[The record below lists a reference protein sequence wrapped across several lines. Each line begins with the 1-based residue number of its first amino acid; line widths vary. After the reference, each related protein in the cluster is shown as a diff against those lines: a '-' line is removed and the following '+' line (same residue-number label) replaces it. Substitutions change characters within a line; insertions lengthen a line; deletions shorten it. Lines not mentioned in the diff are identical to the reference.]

1 MQILNR
7 VYKKV
12 SVQFTHKTQYYV
24 PNSGI
29 LVSRKTIEGKT
40 SQSKTNN
47 SPKKSEAQ
55 EFYLMEKLYEAM
67 RNDKARGK
75 KPSAAR
81 EFYLMERLYEA
92 MRNDKSRNQKL
103 KDN

>member
-55 EFYLMEKLYEAM
+55 EFYLMEKLLLKYSPLQ
-67 RNDKARGK
+67 NFTGPKNIIKDILK
-75 KPSAAR
+75 KTVLPNVVVR
-81 EFYLMERLYEA
+81 
-92 MRNDKSRNQKL
+92 
-103 KDN
+103 

>member
-24 PNSGI
+24 PNRGI

-47 SPKKSEAQ
+47 SSKKSEAR

-67 RNDKARGK
+67 RKDKR
-75 KPSAAR
+75 
-81 EFYLMERLYEA
+81 
-92 MRNDKSRNQKL
+92 RNEKL
-103 KDN
+103 

>member
-1 MQILNR
+1 M
-7 VYKKV
+7 

-24 PNSGI
+24 PNRGI
-29 LVSRKTIEGKT
+29 LVSRKTIEDKT

-47 SPKKSEAQ
+47 SSKKSEAQ

-67 RNDKARGK
+67 RNDKAQGK
-75 KPSAAR
+75 KPSSAR

-92 MRNDKSRNQKL
+92 MRNDKSRNEKL
-103 KDN
+103 